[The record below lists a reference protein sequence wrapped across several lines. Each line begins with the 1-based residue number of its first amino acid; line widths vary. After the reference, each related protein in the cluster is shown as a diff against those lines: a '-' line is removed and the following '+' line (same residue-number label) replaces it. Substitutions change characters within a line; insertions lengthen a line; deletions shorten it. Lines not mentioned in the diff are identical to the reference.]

1 MKNYTNLKNPR
12 QQAQN
17 AAFVTL
23 IMGLVLMIYSM
34 VQASEAAVMD
44 NQPLRQNYLVVF
56 VFSFAV
62 MIFSFLNIFLN
73 RK

>member
-1 MKNYTNLKNPR
+1 MKNQTIKNPR

-23 IMGLVLMIYSM
+23 IMGLVIMIISM

-44 NQPLRQNYLVVF
+44 NQPLRENYLVVF
-56 VFSFAV
+56 VFSFVV

>member
-1 MKNYTNLKNPR
+1 MKNQAIKNPR

-17 AAFVTL
+17 AAFITL
-23 IMGLVLMIYSM
+23 FMGLVLMIYSM
-34 VQASEAAVMD
+34 VQASEAPVMD
-44 NQPLRQNYLVVF
+44 NQPLRENYLVVF